1 MVYSNDDDDDWLIM
15 IDDWWLI
22 MMDYDDDDDVYL
34 YFFLQN
40 LRNTYATQTAA
51 LFFRWRSTRT
61 LTPLHIRCSTL
72 ADVCMRRSRRRCSS
86 LCRKHLRAHLPYND
100 DNDDDD
106 NDNDDND
113 NDDDY

>member
-1 MVYSNDDDDDWLIM
+1 MM
-15 IDDWWLI
+15 IDYDNDWWLMI
-22 MMDYDDDDDVYL
+22 DYDVDDDVYL

-51 LFFRWRSTRT
+51 LLFRWRSVLT
-61 LTPLHIRCSTL
+61 LAPLHIRCSTL
-72 ADVCMRRSRRRCSS
+72 ADVCMRRSLRLCSS

-113 NDDDY
+113 NDDNDNDDDY